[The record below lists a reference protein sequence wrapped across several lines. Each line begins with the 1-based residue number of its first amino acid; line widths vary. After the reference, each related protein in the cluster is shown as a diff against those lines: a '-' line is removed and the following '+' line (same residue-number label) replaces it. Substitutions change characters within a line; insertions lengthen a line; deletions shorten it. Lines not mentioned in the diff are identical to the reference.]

1 MCIQPK
7 KRGSVVCLSIRK
19 MNNKKVQLVN
29 TEGAAKVTSAIL
41 LPLLEIAD

>member
-7 KRGSVVCLSIRK
+7 KRGSVVFLSIRK
-19 MNNKKVQLVN
+19 MNNKKEQLVN
-29 TEGAAKVTSAIL
+29 TEAAVL